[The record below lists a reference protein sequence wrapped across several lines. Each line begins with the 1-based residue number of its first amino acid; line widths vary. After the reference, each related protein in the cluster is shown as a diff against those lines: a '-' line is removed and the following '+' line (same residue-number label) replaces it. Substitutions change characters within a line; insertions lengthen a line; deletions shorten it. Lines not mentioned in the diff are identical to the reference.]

1 MAIRRILNITLVSS
15 LLVLATQASY
25 GQQDPNFT
33 QYMYNTL
40 SINPAYAG
48 SRDAFSAVALHR
60 SQWLGFDGGPASQT
74 LSAHTPIKDGKMG
87 LGFNIVNDQI
97 GVTQETDINA
107 IYSYVLEVSRYT
119 KLSFG
124 INAGVNLLNVDYSD
138 LNIFDPTD
146 PEFNNNIENK
156 ISPQVGLG
164 ALLYNDQYFVGLS
177 VPALLRNDRFSDN
190 SVADATVRDRLH
202 YYLTAGLVFDLLPTL
217 KFKPSILLR
226 HVSGSPLL
234 AELSSNFLINDKF
247 TVGAAYRLNSAF
259 SGLVGFQATDS
270 ILLGIAYDRDIST
283 FSSYNDGSL
292 EFFAR
297 FELFKKYKRMY
308 TPRFF

>member
-1 MAIRRILNITLVSS
+1 
-15 LLVLATQASY
+15 
-25 GQQDPNFT
+25 
-33 QYMYNTL
+33 MYNTL

-48 SRDAFSAVALHR
+48 SRDVFSAVALHR
-60 SQWLGFDGGPASQT
+60 SQWLGFNGAPTSQT
-74 LSAHTPIKDGKMG
+74 FSAHTPISDDKMG

-97 GVTQETDINA
+97 GITQETDINA
-107 IYSYVLEVSRYT
+107 VYSYALEMSRYT

-124 INAGVNLLNVDYSD
+124 INAGVNLMNIDFTD

-156 ISPQVGLG
+156 ISPQLGLG
-164 ALLYNDQYFVGLS
+164 AFLYNDKYFVGLS
-177 VPALLRNDRFSDN
+177 VPSLLRNDRFSDN
-190 SVADATVRDRLH
+190 SISDATVRDRLH
-202 YYLTAGLVFDLLPTL
+202 YYLTAGVVFDLTPSL
-217 KFKPSILLR
+217 KFKPSVLFR

-247 TVGAAYRLNSAF
+247 TLGVAYRLNSAF
-259 SGLVGFQATDS
+259 SGIVGFQASDS

-292 EFFAR
+292 EFFGR

>member
-1 MAIRRILNITLVSS
+1 MMTKCRILHTILVV
-15 LLVLATQASY
+15 LLLMLGVRSEA
-25 GQQDPNFT
+25 QQDPNFT
-33 QYMYNTL
+33 QYMYNTM

-48 SRDAFSAVALHR
+48 SRDVLSAAVLHR

-74 LSAHTPIKDGKMG
+74 LSAHSPIRDGQMG
-87 LGFNIVNDQI
+87 LGLNVVNDKI

-107 IYSYVLEVSRYT
+107 VYSYAIEVSRYT

-124 INAGVNLLNVDYSD
+124 LNAGVNLINVDFNE
-138 LNIFDPTD
+138 LNTFDPTD

-202 YYLTAGLVFDLLPTL
+202 YYLTAGLVFDLTPDL
-217 KFKPSILLR
+217 KFKPSVMMR
-226 HVSGSPLL
+226 HVSGAPLL
-234 AELSSNFLINDKF
+234 AELSTNFLINDKF
-247 TVGAAYRLNSAF
+247 TAGAAYRLNSAF
-259 SGLVGFQATDS
+259 SGLFAFQATDA
-270 ILLGIAYDRDIST
+270 ILIGIAYDRDISS

-297 FELFKKYKRMY
+297 FELFKKYKKMY

>member
-1 MAIRRILNITLVSS
+1 MAKRRILNITLVCS
-15 LLVLATQASY
+15 LFVLTTQTVRA
-25 GQQDPNFT
+25 QQDPNFT

-48 SRDAFSAVALHR
+48 SRDVFSAVALHR
-60 SQWLGFDGGPASQT
+60 SQWLGFNGAPTSQT
-74 LSAHTPIKDGKMG
+74 LSAHTPISDGKMG

-97 GVTQETDINA
+97 GITQQTDINA
-107 IYSYVLEVSRYT
+107 IYSYALEMSRYT

-124 INAGVNLLNVDYSD
+124 INAGVNLMNIDYRD
-138 LNIFDPTD
+138 LNIFDPND

-156 ISPQVGLG
+156 VSPQVGLG

-177 VPALLRNDRFSDN
+177 VPSLLRNDRFSDN
-190 SVADATVRDRLH
+190 SIADATVRDRLH
-202 YYLTAGLVFDLLPTL
+202 YYLTAGVVFDLTPTL
-217 KFKPSILLR
+217 KFKPSVLFR

-234 AELSSNFLINDKF
+234 AELSSNFLINDRF
-247 TVGAAYRLNSAF
+247 TLGAAYRLNSAF
-259 SGLVGFQATDS
+259 SGLVGFQASDS

-292 EFFAR
+292 EFFVR

>member
-1 MAIRRILNITLVSS
+1 MVKRRILNITLVCS
-15 LLVLATQASY
+15 LLVLGTQTVSA
-25 GQQDPNFT
+25 QQDPNFT

-48 SRDAFSAVALHR
+48 SRDVFSAVALHR
-60 SQWLGFDGGPASQT
+60 SQWLGFNGAPASQT
-74 LSAHTPIKDGKMG
+74 FSAHTPISDDKMG

-97 GVTQETDINA
+97 GITQETDINA
-107 IYSYVLEVSRYT
+107 VYSYALEMSRYT

-124 INAGVNLLNVDYSD
+124 INAGVNLMNIDFTD

-156 ISPQVGLG
+156 ISPQLGLG
-164 ALLYNDQYFVGLS
+164 AFLYNDKYFVGLS
-177 VPALLRNDRFSDN
+177 VPSLLRNDRFSDN
-190 SVADATVRDRLH
+190 SISDATVRDRLH
-202 YYLTAGLVFDLLPTL
+202 YYLTAGVVFDLTPSL
-217 KFKPSILLR
+217 KFKPSVLFR

-247 TVGAAYRLNSAF
+247 TLGVAYRLNSAF
-259 SGLVGFQATDS
+259 SGIVGFQASDS

-292 EFFAR
+292 EFFGR

>member
-1 MAIRRILNITLVSS
+1 MVKRRILNITLVCS
-15 LLVLATQASY
+15 LLVLGTQTVSA
-25 GQQDPNFT
+25 QQDPNFT

-48 SRDAFSAVALHR
+48 SRDVFSAVALHR
-60 SQWLGFDGGPASQT
+60 SQWLGFNGAPTSQT
-74 LSAHTPIKDGKMG
+74 FSAHTPISDDKMG

-97 GVTQETDINA
+97 GITQETDINA
-107 IYSYVLEVSRYT
+107 VYSYALEMSRYT

-124 INAGVNLLNVDYSD
+124 INAGVNLMNIDFTD

-156 ISPQVGLG
+156 ISPQLGLG
-164 ALLYNDQYFVGLS
+164 AFLYNDKYFVGLS
-177 VPALLRNDRFSDN
+177 VPSLLRNDRFSDN
-190 SVADATVRDRLH
+190 SISDATVRDRLH
-202 YYLTAGLVFDLLPTL
+202 YYLTAGVVFDLTPSL
-217 KFKPSILLR
+217 KFKPSVLFR

-247 TVGAAYRLNSAF
+247 TLGVAYRLNSAF
-259 SGLVGFQATDS
+259 SGIVGFQASDS

-292 EFFAR
+292 EFFGR

>member
-1 MAIRRILNITLVSS
+1 
-15 LLVLATQASY
+15 
-25 GQQDPNFT
+25 
-33 QYMYNTL
+33 MYNTL

-48 SRDAFSAVALHR
+48 SRDVFSAVALHR
-60 SQWLGFDGGPASQT
+60 SQWLGFNGAPASQT
-74 LSAHTPIKDGKMG
+74 FSAHTPISDDKMG

-97 GVTQETDINA
+97 GITQETDINA
-107 IYSYVLEVSRYT
+107 VYSYALEMSRYT

-124 INAGVNLLNVDYSD
+124 INAGVNLMNIDFTD

-156 ISPQVGLG
+156 ISPQLGLG
-164 ALLYNDQYFVGLS
+164 AFLYNDKYFVGLS
-177 VPALLRNDRFSDN
+177 VPSLLRNDRFSDN
-190 SVADATVRDRLH
+190 SISDATVRDRLH
-202 YYLTAGLVFDLLPTL
+202 YYLTAGVVFDLTPSL
-217 KFKPSILLR
+217 KFKPSVLFR

-247 TVGAAYRLNSAF
+247 NLGVAYRLNSAF
-259 SGLVGFQATDS
+259 SGIVGFQASDS

-292 EFFAR
+292 EFFGR

>member
-1 MAIRRILNITLVSS
+1 MVKRRILNITLVCS
-15 LLVLATQASY
+15 LLVLGTQTVSA
-25 GQQDPNFT
+25 QQDPNFT

-48 SRDAFSAVALHR
+48 SRDVFSAVALHR
-60 SQWLGFDGGPASQT
+60 SQWLGFNGAPTSQT
-74 LSAHTPIKDGKMG
+74 FSAHTPISDDKMG

-97 GVTQETDINA
+97 GITQETDINA
-107 IYSYVLEVSRYT
+107 VYSYALEMSRYT

-124 INAGVNLLNVDYSD
+124 INAGVNLMNIDFTD

-156 ISPQVGLG
+156 ISPQLGLG
-164 ALLYNDQYFVGLS
+164 AFLYNDKYFVGLS
-177 VPALLRNDRFSDN
+177 VPSLLRNDRFSDN
-190 SVADATVRDRLH
+190 SISDATVRDRLH
-202 YYLTAGLVFDLLPTL
+202 YYLTAGVVFDLTPSL
-217 KFKPSILLR
+217 KFKPSVLFR

-247 TVGAAYRLNSAF
+247 NLGVAYRLNSAF
-259 SGLVGFQATDS
+259 SGIVGFQASDS

-292 EFFAR
+292 EFFGR

>member
-1 MAIRRILNITLVSS
+1 
-15 LLVLATQASY
+15 
-25 GQQDPNFT
+25 
-33 QYMYNTL
+33 
-40 SINPAYAG
+40 
-48 SRDAFSAVALHR
+48 
-60 SQWLGFDGGPASQT
+60 
-74 LSAHTPIKDGKMG
+74 MG

-97 GVTQETDINA
+97 GITQETDINA
-107 IYSYVLEVSRYT
+107 VYSYALEMSRYT

-124 INAGVNLLNVDYSD
+124 INAGVNLMNIDFTD

-156 ISPQVGLG
+156 ISPQLGLG
-164 ALLYNDQYFVGLS
+164 AFLYNDKYFVGLS
-177 VPALLRNDRFSDN
+177 VPSLLRNDRFSDN
-190 SVADATVRDRLH
+190 SISDATVRDRLH
-202 YYLTAGLVFDLLPTL
+202 YYLTAGVVFDLTPSL
-217 KFKPSILLR
+217 KFKPSVLFR

-247 TVGAAYRLNSAF
+247 TLGVAYRLNSAF
-259 SGLVGFQATDS
+259 SGIVGFQASDS

-283 FSSYNDGSL
+283 FSSYNDRSL
-292 EFFAR
+292 EFFGR

>member
-1 MAIRRILNITLVSS
+1 MVKRRILNITLVCS
-15 LLVLATQASY
+15 LLVLGTQTVSA
-25 GQQDPNFT
+25 QQDPNFT

-48 SRDAFSAVALHR
+48 SRDVFSAVALHR
-60 SQWLGFDGGPASQT
+60 SQWLGFNGAPASQT
-74 LSAHTPIKDGKMG
+74 FSAHTPISDDKMG

-97 GVTQETDINA
+97 GITQETDINA
-107 IYSYVLEVSRYT
+107 VYSYALEMSRYT

-124 INAGVNLLNVDYSD
+124 INAGVNLMNIDYRD
-138 LNIFDPTD
+138 LNIFDPND

-156 ISPQVGLG
+156 VSPQVGLG

-177 VPALLRNDRFSDN
+177 VPSLLRNDRFSDN
-190 SVADATVRDRLH
+190 SIADATVRDRLH
-202 YYLTAGLVFDLLPTL
+202 YYLTAGVVFDLTPTL
-217 KFKPSILLR
+217 KFKPSVLFR

-234 AELSSNFLINDKF
+234 AELSSNFLINDRF
-247 TVGAAYRLNSAF
+247 TLGAAYRLNSAF
-259 SGLVGFQATDS
+259 SGLVGFQASDS

-292 EFFAR
+292 EFFVR

>member
-1 MAIRRILNITLVSS
+1 
-15 LLVLATQASY
+15 
-25 GQQDPNFT
+25 
-33 QYMYNTL
+33 MYNTL

-48 SRDAFSAVALHR
+48 SRDVFSAVALHR
-60 SQWLGFDGGPASQT
+60 SQWLGFNGAPTSQT
-74 LSAHTPIKDGKMG
+74 LSAHTPISDGKMG

-97 GVTQETDINA
+97 GITQQTDINA
-107 IYSYVLEVSRYT
+107 IYSYALEMSRYT

-124 INAGVNLLNVDYSD
+124 INAGVNLMNIDYRD
-138 LNIFDPTD
+138 LNIFDPND

-156 ISPQVGLG
+156 VSPQVGLG

-177 VPALLRNDRFSDN
+177 VPSLLRNDRFSDN
-190 SVADATVRDRLH
+190 SIADATVRDRLH
-202 YYLTAGLVFDLLPTL
+202 YYLTAGVVFDLTPTL
-217 KFKPSILLR
+217 KFKPSVLFR

-234 AELSSNFLINDKF
+234 AELSSNFLINDRF
-247 TVGAAYRLNSAF
+247 TLGAAYRLNSAF
-259 SGLVGFQATDS
+259 SGLVGFQASDS

-292 EFFAR
+292 EFFVR

>member
-1 MAIRRILNITLVSS
+1 MAKRRILNITLVCS
-15 LLVLATQASY
+15 LLVLAAQTVSA
-25 GQQDPNFT
+25 QQDPNFT

-48 SRDAFSAVALHR
+48 SRDVLSAVALHR
-60 SQWLGFDGGPASQT
+60 SQWLGFNGAPTSQT
-74 LSAHTPIKDGKMG
+74 FSAHTPISDGKMG

-97 GVTQETDINA
+97 GITQETDINA
-107 IYSYVLEVSRYT
+107 VYSYALDMSRYT

-124 INAGVNLLNVDYSD
+124 INAGVNLMNIDYRD

-164 ALLYNDQYFVGLS
+164 ALLYNDKYFVGLS
-177 VPALLRNDRFSDN
+177 VPSLLRNDRFSDN
-190 SVADATVRDRLH
+190 SISDATVRDRLH
-202 YYLTAGLVFDLLPTL
+202 YFLTAGLVFELTPAL
-217 KFKPSILLR
+217 KFKPSVLFR

-247 TVGAAYRLNSAF
+247 TLGAAYRLNSAF
-259 SGLVGFQATDS
+259 SGIVGFQASDS

-292 EFFAR
+292 EFFVR
-297 FELFKKYKRMY
+297 FELFKKYKKMY

>member
-1 MAIRRILNITLVSS
+1 MMTKCRILYTSFVVLFLLFS
-15 LLVLATQASY
+15 LRSTA
-25 GQQDPNFT
+25 QQDPNFT
-33 QYMYNTL
+33 QYMYNTM

-48 SRDAFSAVALHR
+48 SRDVLSATLLHR
-60 SQWLGFDGGPASQT
+60 SQWLGFDGAPTTQT
-74 LSAHTPIKDGKMG
+74 LSVHSPIKDGKMG
-87 LGFNIVNDQI
+87 LGLNIINDKI
-97 GVTQETDINA
+97 GVTKETDINA
-107 IYSYVLEVSRYT
+107 VYSYALEVSRFT

-124 INAGVNLLNVDYSD
+124 INAGVNLLNVDFND
-138 LNIFDPTD
+138 LNQYDPLD
-146 PEFNNNIENK
+146 PEFNNIDNK
-156 ISPQVGLG
+156 ISPQLGLG

-177 VPALLRNDRFSDN
+177 VPAIFRKDRF
-190 SVADATVRDRLH
+190 ADSSNPDVEVRDRLH
-202 YYLTAGLVFDLLPTL
+202 YFLTAGLVFDINPSL

-234 AELSSNFLINDKF
+234 TELSSNFLINDKF

-259 SGLVGFQATDS
+259 SGLFAFQVNES
-270 ILLGIAYDRDIST
+270 ILLGLAYDRETST
-283 FSSYNDGSL
+283 LTNYNDGSI